1 MRVTKSQLKQIIEE
15 ELQEARLPAW
25 ERPGYEPEPGLGPE
39 DPGQYDDEVLV
50 RGYGRMRIDQI
61 KNRIVQDLS
70 EMSDAAAAGDFRRI
84 GSSRLDILSLFLETL
99 DRHRALGD

>member
-1 MRVTKSQLKQIIEE
+1 MKVTKSQLKQIIEE

-50 RGYGRMRIDQI
+50 HGYGRMRIDQI
-61 KNRIVQDLS
+61 KNRLVQDLS
-70 EMSDAAAAGDFRRI
+70 EMAEAAAAGDFRRI
-84 GSSRLDILSLFLETL
+84 GSSRLEILSLFLKTL
-99 DRHRALGD
+99 DNNHALGD